1 MNIVYVCVGM
11 KVYFDVHE
19 LPPLYLVLFT
29 EKRT

>member
-1 MNIVYVCVGM
+1 MNIVYVCVGV